1 MGRVVAISGGDLG
14 STRPLNLHAIQLSGK
29 TSPNVLFIGTASG
42 DSDGYITSIEKEYE
56 SLDCQVKSLCL
67 TTKSYQDEEIDG
79 LLSWADIIYVG
90 GGDTISMMQ
99 IWKRHGLDEKLKE
112 IYRKDTAVLTG
123 LSAGA
128 ICWFNCGHSDSDSF
142 HDNEGCHYC
151 WANDMLNI
159 FDYAFCPHYNEDG
172 RSSFDGMLKE
182 KDLTGLAMENDTAF
196 VGNNGNQYFIKSNPS
211 ARAFVIRYA
220 DGLMEKF
227 PVKFSSKQSKLFGMS
242 DNERVGRPKK

>member
-1 MGRVVAISGGDLG
+1 MGRVVAISGGDLS

-29 TSPNVLFIGTASG
+29 ANPNVLFVGTASG
-42 DSDGYITSIEKEYE
+42 DSEAYITSIEKEYE
-56 SLDCQVKSLCL
+56 SLGCQVKSLCL
-67 TTKSYQDEEIDG
+67 VTKSYRDRNMDD

-90 GGDTISMMQ
+90 GGDTVSMMH
-99 IWKRHGLDEKLKE
+99 IWKRHELDEKLKE

-142 HDNEGCHYC
+142 HNDEGWHYC
-151 WANDMLNI
+151 WADGMLNL

-182 KDLTGLAMENDTAF
+182 KGLAGLSMDNDTAF
-196 VGNNGNQYFIKSNPS
+196 VENNGKRYFIKSNPS
-211 ARAFVIRYA
+211 AKAFVIRYA
-220 DGLMEKF
+220 NGLIDKS
-227 PVKFSSKQSKLFGMS
+227 PVKFSLG
-242 DNERVGRPKK
+242 